1 MLPDHTPVDQWFFH
15 RGLTALVDDTSVKRE
30 ASLRAL
36 PFLLVWF
43 VLVMVFVVP
52 VITGHAFI
60 SAAIGLVAI
69 VCTWVG
75 ANLWRR
81 RRLFAPVARFGWP
94 EGVVFTLAPTLTAL
108 VAPHT
113 GWRFSDLA
121 VSSMESRLGTAAGVT
136 VLQVLVLGCS
146 LLLVE
151 FGVVSL
157 FLFLGREVVAAI
169 MAAGGSLS
177 RSLPILLG
185 VVTFFF
191 FTGEMWQAVAT
202 LTLWPFLGLMALFVG
217 LSLSFLST
225 RSSSRVPELARFET
239 SEELDDA
246 LVGTPLEGHGQLVA
260 APVRTPLGLQQR
272 LSLRLIATLSRLVVA
287 TIVGG
292 SVFGFFVLL
301 GVLTVNAP
309 LVEVWTGVPATPLVE
324 VASAART
331 YDITWELLRVAGFLA
346 VFSAFY
352 FAVVSAT
359 DPAMRQG
366 VRDTVEE
373 TIRQACACRLV
384 VLAGDEGGR
393 RAGVR

>member
-1 MLPDHTPVDQWFFH
+1 MDQWFFH
-15 RGLTALVDDTSVKRE
+15 RGLSALVDDTSVKRE

-43 VLVMVFVVP
+43 VLVMLFVVP
-52 VITGHAFI
+52 VITGHALV
-60 SAAIGLVAI
+60 SGAIGVVAI
-69 VCTWVG
+69 LATWLG
-75 ANLWRR
+75 ANLFRGR
-81 RRLFAPVARFGWP
+81 KLFAPVARFGWP

-121 VSSMESRLGTAAGVT
+121 ISSMQSRLGTAAGVT
-136 VLQVLVLGCS
+136 LLQALVLAIS

-169 MAAGGSLS
+169 MSASGSLS

-202 LTLWPFLGLMALFVG
+202 LTLWPFLGLMALFVA

-225 RSSSRVPELARFET
+225 RSSSRVPELARFDAAD
-239 SEELDDA
+239 ELTEA
-246 LVGTPLEGHGQLVA
+246 LRGTPLEGHGHLVA

-272 LSLRLIATLSRLVVA
+272 LSLRLIATLSRLVVT

-292 SVFGFFVLL
+292 SVFLFFVLL
-301 GVLTVNAP
+301 GVLTVNAS
-309 LVEVWTGVPATPLVE
+309 LVEVWTGAPATALLE
-324 VASAART
+324 VASSVRT
-331 YDITWELLRVAGFLA
+331 YDITWEMLRVSGFLA

-366 VRDTVEE
+366 VRDTVDE

-384 VLAGDEGGR
+384 VLAEDEV
-393 RAGVR
+393 RAAAS

>member
-1 MLPDHTPVDQWFFH
+1 MRPDRTPVDQWFFH

-36 PFLLVWF
+36 PFLLGWF

-52 VITGHAFI
+52 VITGHALV
-60 SAAIGLVAI
+60 SAAIGVAAI
-69 VCTWVG
+69 GATWVG
-75 ANLWRR
+75 ANLRR
-81 RRLFAPVARFGWP
+81 RRRPFAAVARFGWP
-94 EGVVFTLAPTLTAL
+94 EAAVFVLAPALTAL

-113 GWRFSDLA
+113 GWSFSDLEISA
-121 VSSMESRLGTAAGVT
+121 LESRLGTAAGMT
-136 VLQVLVLGCS
+136 LLQALVLGVS

-157 FLFLGREVVAAI
+157 FMFLGREVVAGFVN
-169 MAAGGSLS
+169 AGGSLS

-202 LTLWPFLGLMALFVG
+202 LTLWPYLGLIALFVA

-225 RSSSRVPELARFET
+225 RSGTEVPSLARFGDT
-239 SEELDDA
+239 RELAEA
-246 LVGTPLEGHGQLVA
+246 LTGTPLQGHAEQV
-260 APVRTPLGLQQR
+260 PVPAQTPLGLQQR
-272 LSLRLIATLSRLVVA
+272 LSLALIAALSRFVVA
-287 TIVGG
+287 TIVGA
-292 SVFGFFVLL
+292 SVFAFFVLV
-301 GVLTVNAP
+301 GVLCVNAE
-309 LVEVWTGVPATPLVE
+309 LVQVWTGAEATRLLG
-324 VASAART
+324 VASSVRA
-331 YDITWELLRVAGFLA
+331 YDVTVELLRVAGFLA
-346 VFSAFY
+346 VFSTFY

-366 VRDTVEE
+366 VRDTAEE

-384 VLAGDEGGR
+384 VLAEDSAR
-393 RAGVR
+393 LR